1 MAQKHIVQ
9 LIDDLDQGTAAE
21 TVSFGLDGSQYEIDL
36 SAKNASK
43 LRDALADYV
52 ANARRATR
60 GSRSYSAGGR
70 RTGRPTRSDRE
81 QTQAIREWARKNGH
95 KVGEKGR
102 IPATVLEAYNAKH
115 RRNDALRRPAHKPRT
130 GRCCVSGCFDQGA
143 RCAAKNASMRR
154 HASAADVGSGPTRT
168 NFSNGRNGA
177 GPFGTSLRNECP
189 AFG

>member
-9 LIDDLDQGTAAE
+9 LIDDLDQGAAAE
-21 TVSFGLDGSQYEIDL
+21 TVSFGIDGAQYEIDL

-43 LRDALADYV
+43 LRDALAAYV

-60 GSRSYSAGGR
+60 GGRAYSTGGR

-102 IPATVLEAYNAKH
+102 IPAAVLEAYNAKH
-115 RRNDALRRPAHKPRT
+115 
-130 GRCCVSGCFDQGA
+130 
-143 RCAAKNASMRR
+143 
-154 HASAADVGSGPTRT
+154 
-168 NFSNGRNGA
+168 
-177 GPFGTSLRNECP
+177 
-189 AFG
+189 